1 VEYAIDGTG
10 WYPDLARSFVMS
22 GLERLGVPPSCWRD
36 VLLADL
42 AATAATTDHDEF
54 ARHHLLL
61 FRRMTGRSS

>member
-1 VEYAIDGTG
+1 
-10 WYPDLARSFVMS
+10 MS
-22 GLERLGVPPSCWRD
+22 GLERLGVPSSCWRD

-61 FRRMTGRSS
+61 FRRMTGRHS